1 MRTLQYFFKKCTWK
15 YQKITPKRRLQ
26 FINDFSPY
34 CLELPKWPQI
44 ENPCRKL
51 GCGTLLLHLLCGL
64 NHIFT
69 SCSLFRLYCTL
80 EFVKHFCFLI
90 HTKWHATYVRYASS
104 ILSPKRFNWSNRIPI
119 RCSGVHAKQNTMEIV
134 KSIRLVRRALSLS
147 SGFSAR
153 TILYEFTGYF
163 EWEWCIILS
172 IKPKCNDWIYMHC
185 KFSVRNAH
193 PREGNK
199 YKMCKKE

>member
-1 MRTLQYFFKKCTWK
+1 M
-15 YQKITPKRRLQ
+15 I
-26 FINDFSPY
+26 FSPF
-34 CLELPKWPQI
+34 CHELSMSVIGLWH
-44 ENPCRKL
+44 
-51 GCGTLLLHLLCGL
+51 LLLYLYLLCGL
-64 NHIFT
+64 YHIFT
-69 SCSLFRLYCTL
+69 SCSLFRIYSTTL
-80 EFVKHFCFLI
+80 EFVKYFCFLI

-163 EWEWCIILS
+163 EWEWTHDFD
-172 IKPKCNDWIYMHC
+172 N
-185 KFSVRNAH
+185 
-193 PREGNK
+193 
-199 YKMCKKE
+199 